1 MNVKANPVSSRHD
14 LDRIL
19 AGPAF
24 AIDEIACLSAAR
36 VLKQLAA
43 SKPALPNAEMGSNLL
58 YRLSVSAICHQINW
72 DYLASCLHRA
82 FEDSAITASSLSSTS
97 ARDVEGW
104 LSGYHRPERIRA
116 AERAAMLRDIGDV
129 IIKNYFGDTGRVL
142 SDANGKLLGKNGFMA
157 QLDGF
162 AAFREDPL
170 RKKSNVLVHE
180 LVRDGMARFDDESEI
195 APAIDYHIMR
205 LYLRTGRVV
214 PLHQTTH
221 DLLKNDSSPRPRLV
235 KLLRESV
242 GEALSLT
249 AFYATLTIPEVNG
262 MEWQIGR
269 DICDRKTP
277 RCLGPV
283 KADLPNFLADKDKCP
298 NTEFCRAFSQP
309 GWRSLREPDLKKRF
323 Y

>member
-1 MNVKANPVSSRHD
+1 M
-14 LDRIL
+14 DRIL

-24 AIDEIACLSAAR
+24 AIDEIACLSAAQ

-43 SKPALPNAEMGSNLL
+43 LKPTPPSTETGSNLL

-72 DYLASCLHRA
+72 DYLASRLHRA
-82 FEDSAITASSLSSTS
+82 FENSAITASSLSSIS
-97 ARDVEGW
+97 ARDVDGW
-104 LSGYHRPERIRA
+104 LFDYHRPERIRA
-116 AERAAMLRDIGDV
+116 AERAAMLRNVGDV
-129 IIKNYFGDTGRVL
+129 ISKNYFGDTGRVL
-142 SDANGKLLGKNGFMA
+142 SDANGKLRGQNGFMS
-157 QLDGF
+157 QLDNF
-162 AAFREDPL
+162 FAFREDPL

-180 LVRDGMARFDDESEI
+180 LVRDGMARFEDESEI
-195 APAIDYHIMR
+195 SPAIDYHIMR

-214 PLHQTTH
+214 PLHQVTH

-249 AFYATLTIPEVNG
+249 AFYSALTIPEVNG

-277 RCLGPV
+277 RCLGPLNS
-283 KADLPNFLADKDKCP
+283 DLSSFLTDKDKCP

-309 GWRSLREPDLKKRF
+309 DWRSLREPDLKKRF